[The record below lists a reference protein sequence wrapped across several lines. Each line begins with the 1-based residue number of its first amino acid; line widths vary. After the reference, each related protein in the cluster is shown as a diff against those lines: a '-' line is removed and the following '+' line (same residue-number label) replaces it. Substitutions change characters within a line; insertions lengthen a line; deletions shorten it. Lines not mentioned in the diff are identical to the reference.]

1 MIRPMKRARRPFATV
16 CGVVA
21 AVASCRGGSAPPGGG
36 ERPPV
41 RFAEVAVASGI
52 DFRHDSGAVGERW
65 MLEILGSGA
74 AAFDCDGD
82 GDLDLLL
89 RQAGP
94 LPQAREDSLT
104 PPAGSALPTDR
115 LYRNDTFRDASG
127 ALVWRFADVTAGSG
141 LDRPAYGMGV
151 ATGDVDGDGRVDLYL
166 TNYGANRL
174 LRATGDCRF
183 VDRTAA
189 AGVANDGWSSA
200 ASFFDY
206 DRDGDLDLFAGNY
219 VDFTPANRKRCL
231 QPGGGLDYCGPE
243 SHAALPSKLYRNRG
257 DGTFDNVTLAAGLAR
272 AQGKTLGSTAADF
285 DGDGWIDLFVA
296 NDSTENHLWRNRRDG
311 TFEEQAQLRGCA
323 LNATGLRTGDMGV
336 DAADYDDD
344 GDLDLLATHLAI
356 EGMSLWRNDGES
368 GFQDVAA
375 RTRSLAATLG
385 RTGFGALWF
394 DPDSDG
400 ALDIAIVNGAV
411 RLVDRMDGGS
421 AEPTLAEPNLLL
433 IRKGERYDVAA
444 RECGITTGEGDVGRG
459 LVAADFDDDGDPD
472 LAITNNGGPARLLR
486 NDLPGPEAWIGL
498 RLLEASGMRDALGAV
513 VTLDRLGAAS
523 LTRRV
528 ATDGSYLSAR
538 DPRLLFGLRGAA
550 AGAELRVRWP
560 SGRAESFPV
569 PPLGRYSTLREGT
582 GRPLATP
589 AE

>member
-1 MIRPMKRARRPFATV
+1 MRRLIRPAGRSCALA
-16 CGVVA
+16 GLA
-21 AVASCRGGSAPPGGG
+21 ALLGASCREASPPPGVGHPG
-36 ERPPV
+36 V
-41 RFAEVAVASGI
+41 HFAEVAVASGV
-52 DFRHDSGAVGERW
+52 DFRHDSGAAGERW
-65 MLEILGSGA
+65 MIEILGSGA

-94 LPQAREDSLT
+94 LPGVRTGPGS
-104 PPAGSALPTDR
+104 PAAALLPTDR
-115 LYRNDTFRDASG
+115 LFRNDFLRDSVGAS
-127 ALVWRFADVTAGSG
+127 VWRFTEVTAGSG

-174 LRATGDCRF
+174 LRATGGCRF
-183 VDRTAA
+183 EDRTAA
-189 AGVANDGWSSA
+189 AGLEVASWSSA
-200 ASFFDY
+200 ASFLDY
-206 DRDGDLDLFAGNY
+206 DRDGDLDLFVGNY
-219 VDFTPANRKRCL
+219 VDFTPENRKRCL

-243 SHAALPSKLYRNRG
+243 SHRALPSKLFRNRG
-257 DGTFDNVTLAAGLAR
+257 DGTFEDATLASGLAR
-272 AQGKTLGSTAADF
+272 AQGKTLGAIAADF
-285 DGDGWIDLFVA
+285 DGDGWLDIFVA
-296 NDSTENHLWRNRRDG
+296 NDSTENLLWRNRRDG
-311 TFEEQAQLRGCA
+311 TFEEQAQILGSA

-336 DAADYDDD
+336 DAADFDDD
-344 GDLDLLATHLAI
+344 GDPDLLATHLAV

-375 RTRSLAATLG
+375 ATRTLAATLG

-394 DPDSDG
+394 DADSDG

-411 RLVDRMDGGS
+411 RLVDRMDGGG
-421 AEPTLAEPNLLL
+421 AEPTLAEPNLML
-433 IRKGERYDVAA
+433 RRHGERYEDVSIAS
-444 RECGITTGEGDVGRG
+444 GITTDAGDVGRG
-459 LVAADFDDDGDPD
+459 LVVADFDDDGDAD
-472 LAITNNGGPARLLR
+472 LVITNNGGPARLLR
-486 NDLPGPEAWIGL
+486 NNSPEEGAWIGL

-513 VTLDRLGAAS
+513 VTLDRLGAAA

-550 AGAELRVRWP
+550 PGIELRVRWP
-560 SGRAESFPV
+560 SGRGESFPV

-582 GRPLATP
+582 GRPLPTA

>member
-1 MIRPMKRARRPFATV
+1 M
-16 CGVVA
+16 
-21 AVASCRGGSAPPGGG
+21 
-36 ERPPV
+36 
-41 RFAEVAVASGI
+41 ASGV
-52 DFRHDSGAVGERW
+52 DFRHDSGATGERW

-94 LPQAREDSLT
+94 LPGARGETVQPVASR
-104 PPAGSALPTDR
+104 ALPTDK
-115 LYRNDTFRDASG
+115 LYRNDTFREASG
-127 ALVWRFADVTAGSG
+127 AVVWRFVDVTAGSG

-166 TNYGANRL
+166 TNYGASRL
-174 LRATGDCRF
+174 LLGSGGCRF
-183 VDRTAA
+183 EDRTAP
-189 AGVANDGWSSA
+189 AGVANGNWSSA
-200 ASFFDY
+200 ASFLDY
-206 DRDGDLDLFAGNY
+206 DRDGDLDLFVGNY
-219 VDFTPANRKRCL
+219 VDFTPENLKRCL
-231 QPGGGLDYCGPE
+231 RPGGGLDYCGPE
-243 SHAALPSKLYRNRG
+243 SHRPLPSKLFRNRG
-257 DGTFDNVTLAAGLAR
+257 DGTFDDRTLEAGLAR
-272 AQGKTLGSTAADF
+272 AQGKTLGSLAADF
-285 DGDGWIDLFVA
+285 DGDGWSDIFVA
-296 NDSTENHLWRNRRDG
+296 NDSTENLLWRNRRDG
-311 TFEEQAQLRGCA
+311 TFEEQAQLLGCA
-323 LNATGLRTGDMGV
+323 LNSTGLRTGDMGV

-344 GDLDLLATHLAI
+344 GDFDLLATHLAV

-375 RTRSLAATLG
+375 MTRSLAATLG

-411 RLVDRMDGGS
+411 RLVDRMDGGG

-433 IRKGERYDVAA
+433 LWNGERYELAPRD
-444 RECGITTGEGDVGRG
+444 CGITPGEGDVGRG

-472 LAITNNGGPARLLR
+472 LVITLNGGPARLLR
-486 NDLPGPEAWIGL
+486 NEARGSGSWLGL
-498 RLLEASGMRDALGAV
+498 RLVEASGRRDALGAV
-513 VTLDRLGAAS
+513 ATLDRAGAQP

-550 AGAELRVRWP
+550 AGAEIRVRWP
-560 SGRAESFPV
+560 SGREERFPV

-582 GRPLATP
+582 GRPRPTLA
-589 AE
+589 E